1 MARIPLREQVYDALR
16 RDLAGGA
23 LPATERLREERLAAG
38 YGVSRTPVREAL
50 ARLLADGLV
59 QRHADG
65 LYPFRPRLDELDN
78 LYELRIVLEA
88 RGLQR
93 ALPGPTAGAVA
104 ASGTADPGVIGT
116 FGADEPPD
124 AGETAATLP
133 RHDLTAVRAELAV
146 WHVLRDEPPEP
157 GPALVAAD
165 ERFHLTLL
173 RAAGNPAL
181 ADALH
186 TVYERVRPVRTM
198 DLPNPERIAV
208 MTAEHIAVAEH
219 LLAGELDAALRAL
232 TTHIDTSR
240 AHVRLR
246 AEQALEYTKLAR
258 AVRD

>member
-1 MARIPLREQVYDALR
+1 MTREARIPLRDRVYDALR
-16 RDLAGGA
+16 RDLATGA
-23 LPATERLREERLAAG
+23 LPATGRLREERLAEG

-59 QRHADG
+59 ERHADG
-65 LYPFRPRLDELDN
+65 LYPYRPRLAELDD

-93 ALPGPTAGAVA
+93 VLAHPAPPVGAAAAGQGAGPDVRIGAFA
-104 ASGTADPGVIGT
+104 
-116 FGADEPPD
+116 PPD
-124 AGETAATLP
+124 GGAPTHDTAL
-133 RHDLTAVRAELAV
+133 VRAELETWLA
-146 WHVLRDEPPEP
+146 LRDEPPEP

-165 ERFHLTLL
+165 ERFHLALL
-173 RAAGNPAL
+173 RSAGNLAL
-181 ADALH
+181 AEALRG
-186 TVYERVRPVRTM
+186 VYERVRPVRTM
-198 DLPNPERIAV
+198 DVPTPERIAV

-219 LLAGELDAALRAL
+219 LLAGEVDAALHAL

-258 AVRD
+258 VVRD